1 MFNLLTALF
10 FTIGFLVSV
19 AAITYF
25 ILNLIEKVSES
36 RERKQAHEKR
46 LVSLLESINQKLNAK
61 P

>member
-10 FTIGFLVSV
+10 FTIGFLISV

-25 ILNLIEKVSES
+25 ILHLIEKVNES
-36 RERKQAHEKR
+36 SKRKQAHEKR
-46 LVSLLESINQKLNAK
+46 LVTLLESINQKLNAK

>member
-10 FTIGFLVSV
+10 FTIGFLISV

-25 ILNLIEKVSES
+25 ILHLIEKVSEA

-46 LVSLLESINQKLNAK
+46 LVTLLESINQKLNAK